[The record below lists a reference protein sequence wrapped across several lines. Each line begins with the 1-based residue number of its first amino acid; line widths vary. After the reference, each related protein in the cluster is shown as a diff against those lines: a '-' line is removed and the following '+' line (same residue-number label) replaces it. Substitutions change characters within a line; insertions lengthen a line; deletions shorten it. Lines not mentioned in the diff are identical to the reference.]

1 MITITDDQIQ
11 LIVQKLQAIG
21 FLTCDRAKPEVVK
34 QVVCKWLDE
43 HIESLTTD
51 PDWWMNNHGKDLRKY
66 GLPYEDEL
74 ELEASYQILCDRQL
88 LEADHYDS
96 AWV

>member
-1 MITITDDQIQ
+1 MITITNDQIQ
-11 LIVQKLQAIG
+11 SIVQKLQQKG
-21 FLTCDRAKPEVVK
+21 FMTCDRAKPEIVE
-34 QVVCKWLDE
+34 QAVCKWLID

-66 GLPYEDEL
+66 GLPYENQL
-74 ELEASYQILCDRQL
+74 QLEASYQLHCDHQL